1 MQRIYSKN
9 PFPFH
14 MYNLAK
20 LDACSEPCQIPKVDL
35 FAITAFNGFKC
46 FFSQKAPSQM
56 LDGALNSFV
65 QNVVHNKYDDE
76 ILFSFAYAAFVFW
89 S

>member
-1 MQRIYSKN
+1 
-9 PFPFH
+9 
-14 MYNLAK
+14 
-20 LDACSEPCQIPKVDL
+20 
-35 FAITAFNGFKC
+35 
-46 FFSQKAPSQM
+46 M

-65 QNVVHNKYDDE
+65 QNAVHNKYDDE